1 MKWVNFIKS
10 ISTDCKFNPPA
21 TKAAIT
27 KIEDI
32 FQVKLPDE
40 LKEFLC
46 ETNGVEYSEF
56 NLPLVWN
63 TERIQK
69 ENYDMRSEKI
79 FKEMYMPFDSLLFIA
94 DAGNGNLFGYRVLN
108 GLIDNYDI
116 YTWNH
121 ENDSRTWVA
130 PSLQIFIE
138 WWYKGKISI

>member
-1 MKWVNFIKS
+1 MKWTNFIKN

-21 TKAAIT
+21 TEAAIT
-27 KIEDI
+27 KIENM

-40 LKEFLC
+40 LKYFLC

-63 TERIQK
+63 TDRIQK
-69 ENYDMRSEKI
+69 ENYDMRSEK
-79 FKEMYMPFDSLLFIA
+79 FLKEMYMPFDSLLFIA
-94 DAGNGNLFGYRVLN
+94 DAGNGDLFGYRVLN
-108 GLIDNYDI
+108 GWIDNYDI

-138 WWYKGKISI
+138 WWYEGKISI